1 MTVERPDAVR
11 VASGGFGAAAAV
23 AVLAVVATSVSLAR
37 LGPARAHLLS
47 VTGSSTDAMRL
58 VEVVEADLRYQLV
71 VAAAAVLLFAG
82 LAAGVRRPSRVARVT
97 GLLAALTVAVA
108 WSCAVAQST
117 ETRVQAQSTE
127 APEVRDAVAG
137 LLPVWYPVA
146 TSLAAAGMLALMVV
160 AAIALL
166 RSSASEYY
174 RGSAKG
180 GIVALYT
187 HVRRPDVDGPTT
199 T

>member
-47 VTGSSTDAMRL
+47 VTGSSTD
-58 VEVVEADLRYQLV
+58 
-71 VAAAAVLLFAG
+71 AVLLFAG